1 MVVNNAQNE
10 TAVVIRRDGQTV
22 VFVRLRA
29 GKLACERITDLAFRE
44 TWAESPHPLAET
56 LDRFLEHGQLH
67 GATQEAL
74 RGLNKLRERARLVV
88 SGLF

>member
-1 MVVNNAQNE
+1 MVVINAQNE

-29 GKLACERITDLAFRE
+29 GKLACERATELAFRE
-44 TWAESPHPLAET
+44 AWTESRHPLAET
-56 LDRFLEHGQLH
+56 LDRFLEHGQIH

-88 SGLF
+88 SSLF